1 MKEAVDDGGIES
13 MFDKN
18 QRVPNTKSRVDPNI
32 EMDITHYAI
41 EEPAHGQARA
51 LMNYVIKAFLYWLV
65 VSVQSG
71 YTTIY
76 LSVIPLPI
84 VKFIL
89 Q

>member
-1 MKEAVDDGGIES
+1 ML
-13 MFDKN
+13 DKS

-41 EEPAHGQARA
+41 EEPAHGQTRA
-51 LMNYVIKAFLYWLV
+51 LMNCIIKAFLCWLV

-89 Q
+89 E